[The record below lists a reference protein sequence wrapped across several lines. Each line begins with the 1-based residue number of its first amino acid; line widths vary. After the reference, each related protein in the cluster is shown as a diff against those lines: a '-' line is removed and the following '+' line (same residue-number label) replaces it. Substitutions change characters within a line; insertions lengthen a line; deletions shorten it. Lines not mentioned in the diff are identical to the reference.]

1 MITGSNIPDPGKG
14 TRCKEAPRRHHTDT
28 VLREE
33 DLGGEPY
40 ALRGARTDRKG
51 VDHTGLPCAPFN
63 YIYAWLGGARTVSKV
78 RKTSY
83 LSSVEKGVASDLVN
97 QVIGRGV

>member
-51 VDHTGLPCAPFN
+51 VDHTGLPTLQNDECHRLEV
-63 YIYAWLGGARTVSKV
+63 I
-78 RKTSY
+78 
-83 LSSVEKGVASDLVN
+83 LVYK
-97 QVIGRGV
+97 